1 MAAHDVTDDKP
12 SLLFLLVDALAFL
25 LRKGGLFL
33 VIVLPI
39 AGVAAGITWALESQ
53 RQFVEWRGHWGWDVL
68 FVVIYALFLDRWIKE
83 SLLDG
88 AGDYDEVDNLRRSIV
103 SLRFLVFATLLFV
116 LAIVLSTMPIALPIS
131 WFKNTGAV
139 LAAVLTWT
147 PHFVL
152 WTVTVACFALYLPA
166 LSAAEPLSLYRSLLL
181 GRQARP
187 ALIGLI
193 LGVALVSL
201 VVEAATQWLPFH
213 LRPRAWVVPA
223 MAAIHRFFDCV
234 VLALVAQVLA
244 SLFRIL
250 TDWRQPEPDD
260 HPYRNLRAPRRKVPS
275 G

>member
-1 MAAHDVTDDKP
+1 MAAPDVTDEKP
-12 SLLFLLVDALAFL
+12 SVLFLLVDALAFL

-39 AGVAAGITWALESQ
+39 AGVAAGIAWALESQ
-53 RQFVEWRGHWGWDVL
+53 RQFVEWRGHWGWDFL
-68 FVVIYALFLDRWIKE
+68 FVLIYALVLDRWIKE

-103 SLRFLVFATLLFV
+103 SLRFLVFAALLFV
-116 LAIVLSTMPIALPIS
+116 LAVVLSTMPIALPIA
-131 WFKNTGAV
+131 WFKSTGAV
-139 LAAVLTWT
+139 LARVLTWT

-152 WTVTVACFALYLPA
+152 WTVTAACFVLYLPA
-166 LSAAEPLSLYRSLLL
+166 LSAAEPLSVYRSLLL
-181 GRQARP
+181 GRSVRP

-193 LGVALVSL
+193 LATALLSL

-213 LRPRAWVVPA
+213 LRPRPWVVPA

-234 VLALVAQVLA
+234 VLALVAHVLA
-244 SLFRIL
+244 NLFRRL
-250 TDWRQPEPDD
+250 TDWRQPEPAD
-260 HPYRNLRAPRRKVPS
+260 HPYRDLRTPRRKVPS